1 MGQFVDKDF
10 LDSKLYDMVDKDAFK
25 KLLNMEKLLKFE
37 NISFAQAG
45 IYSEVFYDTPK
56 DVLAKT
62 GVILS
67 RVHEQGR
74 TYFKVQKQSFVPQTF
89 RTIKDTMFIHE
100 IGARDKI
107 LDHSLYLID
116 GISTLLA
123 TNFNIDLENILK
135 TVVPRLEIKTNYSVY
150 RLVSG
155 TGLRTNL
162 IEQKILFKN
171 YITKRKVK
179 KECLKLENISPATY
193 KAQYDDL
200 VELIEKKCVGILPVT
215 ETLYDYAIRLTKK
228 LEPTEKKKKV
238 KKVKAIDEIE
248 G

>member
-1 MGQFVDKDF
+1 M
-10 LDSKLYDMVDKDAFK
+10 
-25 KLLNMEKLLKFE
+25 
-37 NISFAQAG
+37 
-45 IYSEVFYDTPK
+45 
-56 DVLAKT
+56 
-62 GVILS
+62 
-67 RVHEQGR
+67 
-74 TYFKVQKQSFVPQTF
+74 
-89 RTIKDTMFIHE
+89 
-100 IGARDKI
+100 
-107 LDHSLYLID
+107 
-116 GISTLLA
+116 
-123 TNFNIDLENILK
+123 ENILK